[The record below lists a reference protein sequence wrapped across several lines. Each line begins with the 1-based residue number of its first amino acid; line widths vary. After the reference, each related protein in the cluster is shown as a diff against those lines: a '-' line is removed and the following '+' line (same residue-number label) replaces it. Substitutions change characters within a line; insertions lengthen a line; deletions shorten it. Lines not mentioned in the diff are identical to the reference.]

1 MPEQQLKA
9 FLEQVKTDSDLKN
22 KLNGATP
29 DSVAAIA
36 KEAGFVISTEQL
48 KIAQM
53 QVSEEELEEVAGG
66 GRPAMAWV
74 ASVLQP
80 WACHW

>member
-1 MPEQQLKA
+1 MNYSMSEQQLKA

-53 QVSEEELEEVAGG
+53 QVSEEELE
-66 GRPAMAWV
+66 
-74 ASVLQP
+74 
-80 WACHW
+80 